1 MVTCQYCTPE
11 WLEQGKK
18 SFDANPNLRE
28 SLKTLSKKMCYKIK
42 ADPAWGIDQ
51 DIIFGAFFEK
61 GQLTKLAFFSEDA
74 ARAEADFILA
84 ATPQEWKKLLRKEN
98 KFAIDFMKGHVKL
111 EKGTLAG
118 VLTIAPHAD
127 RIVNA
132 ITQVPLQFPDEMSPE
147 ELSAYRTYMNSFR
160 ESLGV

>member
-1 MVTCQYCTPE
+1 VVTCQYYTPE